1 MRILI
6 FFILTVS
13 AFGFNIQKAKE
24 ILDTNNTK
32 QILQKIKQNDLYFL
46 EYAIKQDRMDI
57 LKLAIKNGFDF
68 NKTDE
73 HGNTVLD
80 FSAFFL
86 NKKAVKLLIPIIN
99 PNHLSN
105 RNMNTLRFVL
115 QGISQEYDWI
125 LYPKE
130 KVIKM
135 LKDDKLSKK
144 EIKDNLKLYSHLRNS
159 ALEIID
165 ILKQNGARFELKGAY
180 PNEITFFIATR
191 KGRIKNKFTYKLI
204 EKLLDNKGKLF
215 FYIGMNQFD
224 KAKKFIN
231 THEEVLKEPFFL
243 DYPHHYFYILQKDSK
258 YCDIAKYMI
267 KKYPNILYYRVTY
280 KPKIFLD
287 IRKRECFKKIYQKY
301 NLTSVSNPYKAVDK
315 KQITNNSYEIF
326 KFIKTK
332 NYKKIEEFTKKPR
345 WNFVVYKDDVL
356 NYTGWNP
363 VTDDYTTPFLEALL
377 GKYKD
382 KKIVQI
388 MLKNGGYMSGW
399 NEIHYDILKNK
410 PFRLEKYKKWDRIY
424 KLNEG
429 GLLKNITP
437 VYLAVLKNNLN
448 LVKTLVKNGADV
460 NINLT
465 DDINLIQF
473 AIYYDTKANIIEYL
487 INLKKPIQFE
497 TFELLVKYHRLKILK
512 FIKNNNISL
521 ENYTLKTATKKI
533 LKNLF
538 KIKSHL
544 SPKDQKQINKMTIQ
558 PFKKIF
564 NLKN

>member
-1 MRILI
+1 MRIFI
-6 FFILTVS
+6 FFFLAVWL
-13 AFGFNIQKAKE
+13 FGFDINEAKK
-24 ILDTNNTK
+24 ILDTNNSVAISK
-32 QILQKIKQNDLYFL
+32 KIKNSDLYFL

-144 EIKDNLKLYSHLRNS
+144 EIELNLKLYDYLRAS
-159 ALEIID
+159 ALKIID
-165 ILKQNGARFELKGAY
+165 ILKQNGAKFELKGAY
-180 PNEITFFIATR
+180 PNEITFLITAR
-191 KGRIKNKFTYKLI
+191 EGRVKNNFEYKLF

-231 THEEVLKEPFFL
+231 SHPQVLKKPFFL
-243 DYPHHYFYILQKDSK
+243 DYPHHYFYVLQKDNK

-280 KPKIFLD
+280 KPKTFLD

-301 NLTSVSNPYKAVDK
+301 NLTSVSNPYRAVDK

-332 NYKKIEEFTKKPR
+332 NYKKIEELTKKPG

-356 NYTGWNP
+356 DYTGWTA

-410 PFRLEKYKKWDRIY
+410 PFHLEKYKKWDRIY

-497 TFELLVKYHRLKILK
+497 TFELLAKYHRLKILK
-512 FIKNNNISL
+512 FIKNNKIPIK
-521 ENYTLKTATKKI
+521 NYTQKEAAKKV
-533 LKNLF
+533 LNDLL

-544 SPKDQKQINKMTIQ
+544 SKKDQKQINKITIQ

-564 NLKN
+564 DLN

>member
-144 EIKDNLKLYSHLRNS
+144 EIELNLKLYDYLRAS
-159 ALEIID
+159 ALKIID
-165 ILKQNGARFELKGAY
+165 ILKQNGAKFELKGAY
-180 PNEITFFIATR
+180 PNEITFLITAR
-191 KGRIKNKFTYKLI
+191 EGRVKNNFEYKLF

-215 FYIGMNQFD
+215 LYIGTNQFN

-231 THEEVLKEPFFL
+231 SHPQVLKKPFFL
-243 DYPHHYFYILQKDSK
+243 DYPHHYFYVLQKDNK

-280 KPKIFLD
+280 KPKTFLD

-399 NEIHYDILKNK
+399 NEIHYSILQNRPINLK
-410 PFRLEKYKKWDRIY
+410 KYKKWTKIY

-437 VYLAVLKNNLN
+437 IYLAVLENNLN
-448 LVKTLVKNGADV
+448 LIKKFIKNGANI
-460 NINLT
+460 NINLNNN
-465 DDINLIQF
+465 INLIEF
-473 AIYYDTKANIIEYL
+473 AIYYETKAKIIKYL
-487 INLKKPIQFE
+487 INLKKEIDFE
-497 TFELLVKYHRLKILK
+497 TFKLLAYYNRFDILK
-512 FIKNNNISL
+512 FIKENKIQIKDYSL
-521 ENYTLKTATKKI
+521 KEATTKVFND
-533 LKNLF
+533 LLTT
-538 KIKSHL
+538 KSHL
-544 SPKDQKQINKMTIQ
+544 KKDDQQKLLKNIIT
-558 PFKKIF
+558 PFKNMF
-564 NLKN
+564 NIK

>member
-6 FFILTVS
+6 FFILIVS
-13 AFGFNIQKAKE
+13 AFGFDIQKAKE

-46 EYAIKQDRMDI
+46 EYAIKEDRIDI

-73 HGNTVLD
+73 YGNTVLD

-86 NKKAVKLLIPIIN
+86 KKRAVKLLVPIIN
-99 PNHLSN
+99 PNHIS
-105 RNMNTLRFVL
+105 RRHMNSLRFVL

-125 LYPKE
+125 IYPKE

-144 EIKDNLKLYSHLRNS
+144 EIELNLKLYDYLRAS

-165 ILKQNGARFELKGAY
+165 ILKQNGARFEIKDAY
-180 PNEITFFIATR
+180 PNEITFFIAAR
-191 KGRIKNKFTYKLI
+191 EGRVKNNFEYKLF

-231 THEEVLKEPFFL
+231 THKEVLKEPFFL
-243 DYPHHYFYILQKDSK
+243 DYPHHYFYVLQKDSK

-280 KPKIFLD
+280 KPKTFLD
-287 IRKRECFKKIYQKY
+287 IRKRDCFKKIYQKY
-301 NLTSVSNPYKAVDK
+301 NLVSLYNPYAAVDK
-315 KQITNNSYEIF
+315 EQVPTNSYEIF

-332 NYKKIEEFTKKPR
+332 NYKKIEELTKKPG

-356 NYTGWNP
+356 DYTGWTP

-377 GKYKD
+377 GEYRD

-399 NEIHYDILKNK
+399 NEIHYSILKNRPLNLK
-410 PFRLEKYKKWDRIY
+410 NYKKWTKIY

-437 VYLAVLKNNLN
+437 IYLAVLKNNLN
-448 LVKTLVKNGADV
+448 LIKILIKNGADV

-473 AIYYDTKANIIEYL
+473 AIYYDTKASIIEYL

-497 TFELLVKYHRLKILK
+497 TFKLLAKYSRLKVLK
-512 FIKNNNISL
+512 FIKNNKIPIK
-521 ENYTLKTATKKI
+521 NYTQKEAAKKV
-533 LKNLF
+533 LNDLL

-544 SPKDQKQINKMTIQ
+544 KKQKEMQNKIIT

-564 NLKN
+564 NL